1 MIRIVTA
8 KRLARLEADTHAAF
22 DRARQTSEAAS
33 AAVDRHTCEMQAA
46 TASIKRLEA
55 ESTEAGERLAHTV
68 AELAAAE
75 EDLRRREIEVQRL
88 REELEAGPSE
98 GDSLTVLLHYGEPH
112 TVYASHAEAKADTAT
127 HGVTEGAWVTGD
139 ERMPAEVQWRLEAFT
154 YDAAANGFRRVFVP
168 AQRRVGEAA

>member
-22 DRARQTSEAAS
+22 ERARQTSEAAS
-33 AAVDRHTCEMQAA
+33 AAVDRHACEMQAA
-46 TASIKRLEA
+46 TASNKLLET
-55 ESTEAGERLAHTV
+55 ESTRAAERLAHTV

-75 EDLRRREIEVQRL
+75 EDLRRRETEVQRL

-112 TVYASHAEAKADTAT
+112 TVYASRAEAKSDTLT
-127 HGVTEGAWVTGD
+127 HGLAEGDWVTGD
-139 ERMPAEVQWRLEAFT
+139 ERPASEIRWRLEAFT
-154 YDAAANGFRRVFVP
+154 YDLASNGFRRVFVP
-168 AQRRVGEAA
+168 MQRRVGEAA